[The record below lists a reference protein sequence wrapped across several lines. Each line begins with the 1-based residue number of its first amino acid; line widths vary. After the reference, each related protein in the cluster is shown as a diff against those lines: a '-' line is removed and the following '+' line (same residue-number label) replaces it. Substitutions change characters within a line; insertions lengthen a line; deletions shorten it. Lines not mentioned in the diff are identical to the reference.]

1 MDLGLAG
8 KSALVCASS
17 RGLGRGV
24 AMALAEAGVNL
35 TLNARTPGPLD
46 ETAQFLRSRYNV
58 AITSVAAD
66 ITTQAGRA
74 QVLAAAG
81 SVDILVT
88 NAGGPP
94 PRPLERLVT

>member
-8 KSALVCASS
+8 KSALVCSSS
-17 RGLGRGV
+17 RGLWRGV

-35 TLNARTPGPLD
+35 TLNARTPGTLD

-74 QVLAAAG
+74 QVLAAA
-81 SVDILVT
+81 
-88 NAGGPP
+88 
-94 PRPLERLVT
+94 